1 MNMDCHTKAKNKLE
15 GDTNF
20 RAWKTRID
28 LVLVKEGPQGVV
40 KGKVTKLEKYED
52 KAKFERMI
60 SQP

>member
-28 LVLVKEGPQGVV
+28 LVLVKEGP
-40 KGKVTKLEKYED
+40 
-52 KAKFERMI
+52 
-60 SQP
+60 